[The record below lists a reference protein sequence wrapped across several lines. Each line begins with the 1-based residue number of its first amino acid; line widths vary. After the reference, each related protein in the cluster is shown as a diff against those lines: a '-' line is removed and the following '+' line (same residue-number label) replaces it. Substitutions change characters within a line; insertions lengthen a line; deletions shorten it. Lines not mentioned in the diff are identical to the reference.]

1 MAQSQTPQGLDEELI
16 PPIPRVNAPAQ
27 SFFEWRFVALGL
39 LLPGI
44 GLFLRGRRW
53 DGLAVFVGTAWA
65 VAMSALVGNRLV
77 RVAAMAEGLDPPPW
91 SAASLWADGL
101 VASVSESS
109 ALPWP
114 LIAMLIH
121 VGAALFSAIRT
132 T

>member
-1 MAQSQTPQGLDEELI
+1 LAQSRTPQGLDEELI

-65 VAMSALVGNRLV
+65 TGMSALVGARLV
-77 RVAAMAEGLDPPPW
+77 RAAAMAEGLEPSLW
-91 SAASLWADGL
+91 SASSLWTDGL
-101 VASVSESS
+101 VASVTESS

-114 LIAMLIH
+114 LLAMLIH
-121 VGAALFSAIRT
+121 VGTALVSAVRT